1 MKRLGL
7 LLALCGVAAFIAR
20 PSAMIP
26 EQVKIETGLL
36 SGTAGTTQTSVRVFK
51 GIPFA
56 APPLGDLRWKA
67 PQPAAKWD
75 GVRKADAFGA
85 PCAAGAPFGGRGGGG
100 GRGAAP
106 GAAAANP
113 GQVAPAI
120 VLPPREPARAE
131 DCLYAN
137 VWTSANSANDKR
149 PVMVWIYGGGFTGG
163 SGGLA
168 WYDGEA
174 LASKGPVIVTFN
186 YRLGSLGFFAHPELA
201 KEAGRSASGNYG
213 MMDAIAMLQ
222 WVKRNIAAFGGDPN
236 KVTVAGES
244 AGAMMVGALV
254 GSPQAKGLFIRAIAQ
269 SGGYMGL
276 QMGRMRQASAAEAD
290 GVKAMDALKVSSIA
304 ELRAKP
310 LNELTI
316 QGQSGLVVDGYMIP
330 EDLSLTFQA
339 GKQNMVD
346 VLTGSNADEAN
357 FGICPGAGLNG
368 RAGGTPMTAA
378 TLRTNAERR
387 FGTEAADAFLK
398 MYGVNGDA
406 DAPKAAHVACGDEV
420 NWNMRQWASG
430 HAAKG
435 KKSYVYFFSH
445 VQNVNGQPSPQGA
458 THTAELS
465 FMFNNPKGQANQTWT
480 DVDLKL
486 ADQMSSYWANFIM
499 TGNPNGNGLPQ
510 WPEYKNLTSSKVM
523 VFGDAPQAEPANP
536 SAKLQFYTAAYQR
549 MLHSGTN

>member
-7 LLALCGVAAFIAR
+7 LLALCGTVALIER
-20 PSAMIP
+20 PAAMIP
-26 EQVKIETGLL
+26 EQVKIESGLL
-36 SGTAGTTQTSVRVFK
+36 SGVVGTAQPTVRVFK

-56 APPLGDLRWKA
+56 APPLGELRWKA
-67 PQPAAKWD
+67 PQAAAKWD
-75 GVRKADAFGA
+75 GVRKADAFAA
-85 PCAAGAPFGGRGGGG
+85 PCAAGAPPAGRGGG
-100 GRGAAP
+100 RGPAP
-106 GAAAANP
+106 GAAAPA
-113 GQVAPAI
+113 QAPATPPA
-120 VLPPREPARAE
+120 PPREPARAE

-137 VWTSANSANDKR
+137 VWTSATSPNDKR

-186 YRLGSLGFFAHPELA
+186 YRLGSLGFFAHPDLA
-201 KEAGRSASGNYG
+201 KEGGHAGSGNYG
-213 MMDAIAMLQ
+213 MMDAVAMLQ
-222 WVKRNIAAFGGDPN
+222 WVKRNIAAFGGDPS
-236 KVTVAGES
+236 KVTIAGES

-254 GSPQAKGLFIRAIAQ
+254 GSPQAKGLFIRAISQ

-290 GVKAMDALKVSSIA
+290 GVKAMEALKVSSIA

-339 GKQNMVD
+339 GKQNAVD
-346 VLTGSNADEAN
+346 LMTGSNADEAN

-368 RAGGTPMTAA
+368 RGGGTPMTAA
-378 TLRTNAERR
+378 TLKSNAERR

-398 MYGVNGDA
+398 MYGVNGDP
-406 DAPKAAHVACGDEV
+406 DAPKAAHVACGDEI
-420 NWNMRQWASG
+420 NWNMRQWAVS

-435 KKSYVYFFSH
+435 KKAYTYYFSH
-445 VQNVNGQPSPQGA
+445 VQNVNGAPSPQGA

-465 FMFNNPKGQANQTWT
+465 FMFNNPKGQATQTWT
-480 DVDLKL
+480 DADMKL
-486 ADQMSSYWANFIM
+486 ADQMSTYWANFIM

-510 WPEYKNLTSSKVM
+510 WPEYKNLTGGKVM
-523 VFGDAPQAEPANP
+523 VFGDAPQVEPANP
-536 SAKLQFYTAAYQR
+536 SVKLQFYTAAYQR
-549 MLHSGTN
+549 MLRSGTN